1 MTIPT
6 TGRVSKSLLN
16 YYLDIDG
23 WSISVCNND
32 KLFVCTLQCHFKLTH
47 VTLLGSSS
55 KVDIIKCLW
64 LYSTLGTLG
73 PYICSSLG

>member
-32 KLFVCTLQCHFKLTH
+32 
-47 VTLLGSSS
+47 
-55 KVDIIKCLW
+55 
-64 LYSTLGTLG
+64 
-73 PYICSSLG
+73 